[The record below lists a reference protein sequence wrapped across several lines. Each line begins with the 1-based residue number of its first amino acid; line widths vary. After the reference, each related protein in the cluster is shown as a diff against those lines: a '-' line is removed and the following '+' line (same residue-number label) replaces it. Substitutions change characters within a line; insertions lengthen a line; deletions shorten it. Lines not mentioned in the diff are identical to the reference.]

1 MKKILVAV
9 LTAAMAVG
17 MCMSAAAQTE
27 LIIFAAASMTETLN
41 EIKDLYEEANPDITL
56 TYNFDSSGTLK
67 TQIEEGADCDVFISA
82 GQKQMNELDI
92 TADAE
97 KNPDQLDFVKED
109 TRIDLLENKVTLVV
123 PEDNPKGIESFDAL
137 AELLKDGEVLMA
149 MGNSDVPVGQYTQKI
164 LTFYELNE
172 EELAN
177 AGKITYGSNV
187 KEGTTQVVEG
197 SVDCGVVY
205 CTDAFSA
212 GLEVVD
218 SATAEMCGQ
227 VIYPAAVMKNSANAD
242 AAAAFLE
249 YLTGEEA
256 MAVFEK
262 VGFSAVE

>member
-1 MKKILVAV
+1 MKKILIAV

-56 TYNFDSSGTLK
+56 TCNFDSSGTLK

-187 KEGTTQVVEG
+187 KEVTTQVVEG